1 MGTVLQ
7 RREKGRIGTQDVMG
21 LTVALKNREIAK
33 KKKYRLKKYIKKWK
47 KRKLGNRETDK
58 VSLE

>member
-33 KKKYRLKKYIKKWK
+33 KKKYR
-47 KRKLGNRETDK
+47 
-58 VSLE
+58 

>member
-1 MGTVLQ
+1 
-7 RREKGRIGTQDVMG
+7 MG